1 MPGRL
6 VRLRHFPSDVSTC
19 HSCRRLLS
27 LPSS

>member
-1 MPGRL
+1 M
-6 VRLRHFPSDVSTC
+6 RHFPSDVSTC